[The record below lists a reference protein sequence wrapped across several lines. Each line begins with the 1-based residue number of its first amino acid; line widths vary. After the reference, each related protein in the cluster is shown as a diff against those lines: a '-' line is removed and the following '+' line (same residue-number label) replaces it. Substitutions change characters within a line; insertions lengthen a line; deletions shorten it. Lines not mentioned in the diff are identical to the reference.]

1 LGVLPDLPA
10 QGAAKPAPNASPVSH
25 TNRPDAD
32 RPTQGTARVPS
43 QDPARLGT
51 TIAGQVRHSVETL
64 IGRAAVERGMASREQ
79 VVQAFEELKKLPP
92 QDRAARFEE
101 TFVRLGVLRADQ
113 VARLREW
120 VKDDAIGGAAPD
132 PSGSSVIDEA
142 ALARPDFIPGFKF
155 RKNLGRGAMGR
166 VVLAEQTSMDRLVAI
181 KLVEPKYAADPAFI
195 ERFVREKNISAMLND
210 PNIVA
215 AYEFGHTSN
224 GIPFMA
230 MEFMDKGSVH
240 EIIEARRR
248 IPEADA
254 IRIARQAACALK
266 HAHSKGLVHR
276 DVKPKNLMLNASGA
290 VKLSDLG
297 LARLANDPVAAAAEK
312 GKVFG
317 TPYYISPEQCR
328 AGDIGPATDIYG
340 LGATLYHMLTG
351 RVPFPGANPKE
362 VMQQHLRAQLVPP
375 DQVVKELSG
384 GISMIVE
391 MMMAK
396 DPRERYHSADHLIE
410 DLDLVARGEP
420 PVHARPKIDSP
431 GAGLEGLEGP
441 AESELVMANAP
452 GTGGLLGSRAGI
464 AILAVLAVSLAANLL
479 LALMLLRR

>member
-1 LGVLPDLPA
+1 
-10 QGAAKPAPNASPVSH
+10 
-25 TNRPDAD
+25 
-32 RPTQGTARVPS
+32 
-43 QDPARLGT
+43 
-51 TIAGQVRHSVETL
+51 
-64 IGRAAVERGMASREQ
+64 
-79 VVQAFEELKKLPP
+79 
-92 QDRAARFEE
+92 
-101 TFVRLGVLRADQ
+101 
-113 VARLREW
+113 
-120 VKDDAIGGAAPD
+120 
-132 PSGSSVIDEA
+132 
-142 ALARPDFIPGFKF
+142 
-155 RKNLGRGAMGR
+155 
-166 VVLAEQTSMDRLVAI
+166 
-181 KLVEPKYAADPAFI
+181 
-195 ERFVREKNISAMLND
+195 
-210 PNIVA
+210 
-215 AYEFGHTSN
+215 
-224 GIPFMA
+224 
-230 MEFMDKGSVH
+230 MDKGSVH